1 MKVKIL
7 IEFEVT
13 TDLDEEEHG
22 ELTENHAKSAASLAA
37 LDYLCFTQNLGITSS
52 LAEVEVHVDGFG
64 KCEVKVGKEHE

>member
-22 ELTENHAKSAASLAA
+22 ELTENRAKSAASQAA
-37 LDYLCFTQNLGITSS
+37 WDHLCLTETGQNP
-52 LAEVEVHVDGFG
+52 VERVTVHVDGFG
-64 KCEVKVGKEHE
+64 ECEVKVGEAHE